1 MSTAMSNATS
11 APGMDNIELD
21 EIDKAIIRELQ
32 VDGRMPYAQLAPIVG
47 LSQAATRQR
56 VNRLIDRGAMQVVA
70 VTDPVRLGFG
80 HQAWLGISVSADAA
94 LVAKA
99 MADIASVDYVLLTGG
114 RFDILAEV
122 TCSGSDHLLSVV
134 NEDVR
139 SIEGISKIEIMSS
152 LRLVKET
159 YTFGTGPS

>member
-1 MSTAMSNATS
+1 MDTMSNL
-11 APGMDNIELD
+11 ELD
-21 EIDKAIIRELQ
+21 EVDKTIIRELQ
-32 VDGRMPYAQLAPIVG
+32 VDGRMPYAQLAPLVG

-80 HQAWLGISVSADAA
+80 HQAWLGISVSLDATA
-94 LVAKA
+94 VAKA
-99 MADIASVDYVLLTGG
+99 MADIASIDYVLLVGG

-122 TCSGSDHLLSVV
+122 TCSGSDHLLAVV
-134 NEDVR
+134 NDQLRAIDGVA
-139 SIEGISKIEIMSS
+139 KIEIMNS